1 MSDAS
6 TGQVN
11 IDAAR
16 VYDEFFLPALFAQWP
31 PRIVAR
37 SGMSRA
43 ERVLDVACGTGVL
56 ARAAAE
62 AVGSRGSV
70 VGVDINEGMLAVASQ
85 KAPHIDWRNAPAE
98 SLPFANATFDRVVSQ
113 FGLMFFQDQVAA
125 AGEMLRVLRPGG
137 RLVVAVWSSLNETPG
152 YAAMV
157 QLLRRLLGADVASAL
172 EAPFCLG
179 DSARLRDIWLQA
191 GAADPLVE
199 TVLGTCRFPSLGQ
212 WLQTDVKGWTL
223 ADLIDDEQFDRLC
236 HEAPAD
242 LSEFIGEDGKVEFEA
257 PAHFVVVTK

>member
-11 IDAAR
+11 TDAAR

-62 AVGSRGSV
+62 AVGSGGSV

-85 KAPHIDWRNAPAE
+85 KAPNIDWRNAPAE

-152 YAAMV
+152 YAAMA
-157 QLLRRLLGADVASAL
+157 QLLRRLFGAEVASAL
-172 EAPFCLG
+172 EAPFC
-179 DSARLRDIWLQA
+179 
-191 GAADPLVE
+191 
-199 TVLGTCRFPSLGQ
+199 
-212 WLQTDVKGWTL
+212 
-223 ADLIDDEQFDRLC
+223 
-236 HEAPAD
+236 
-242 LSEFIGEDGKVEFEA
+242 
-257 PAHFVVVTK
+257 